1 MTTRREF
8 LAGMA
13 AAGLSAQPIF
23 REHAIKS
30 LFRANAIA
38 GSRPPTA
45 VADDESYWAEIQRAF
60 DADRTMINLNNGG
73 RRPTTRHALGGEERG
88 LGIFDHAARGA
99 PVRRLRA

>member
-13 AAGLSAQPIF
+13 VAGLSAQPIF

-38 GSRPPTA
+38 GSKSATA

-60 DADRTMINLNNGG
+60 DADRTMINLNNAGCSP
-73 RRPTTRHALGGEERG
+73 RPSHWLE
-88 LGIFDHAARGA
+88 ARIRVFEFSHEL
-99 PVRRLRA
+99 PVAHLCARLW